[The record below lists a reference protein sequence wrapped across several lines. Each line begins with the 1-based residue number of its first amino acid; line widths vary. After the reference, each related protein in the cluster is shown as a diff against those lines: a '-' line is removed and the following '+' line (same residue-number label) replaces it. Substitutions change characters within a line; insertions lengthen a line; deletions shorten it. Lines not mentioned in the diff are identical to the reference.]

1 MRELVLDTETT
12 GLDPKDGHRVIEL
25 ACVELINYIPTGT
38 SWHWYFN
45 PQRDVPK
52 ASTDVHGLTAQFL
65 ADKPLFG
72 DVAQEIAGLLAGAR
86 LIIHNAP
93 FDMGFLNHEFG
104 RLGLAP
110 LSMEHVTDTLALARR
125 KHPGSPNNLDA
136 LCRRY
141 GIDNSTRTK
150 HGALLDSELLAD
162 VYLRLIGAEQ
172 AGLDLTS
179 RAAKARLRRK
189 PWFRSGPSLCR
200 RSCRRRRW
208 WRTPHL
214 SPRWAR
220 KRSGTGICKRIRR
233 RRTRDVL
240 KGVAQFWRRSP
251 HPVLLPLGEGT
262 PSQRARPTPSPMGRG
277 ERRPFDINRPQ
288 PRRFQ
293 SGARCGRLLQGRHA
307 CHSHQAPRPK
317 TREAELRPSEPRNKL
332 NLRRHKRLT
341 RIRF

>member
-25 ACVELINYIPTGT
+25 ACVELINYIPTGVF
-38 SWHWYFN
+38 WHWYFN

-52 ASTDVHGLTAQFL
+52 AATDVHGLTAQFL
-65 ADKPLFG
+65 ADKPLIG
-72 DVAQEIAGLLAGAR
+72 DVAHEIVEALGDAR

-110 LSMEHVTDTLALARR
+110 LSMERVTDTLALARR

-172 AGLDLTS
+172 AGLNLTS
-179 RAAKARLRRK
+179 RGRGWRGRG
-189 PWFRSGPSLCR
+189 RDRGSGP
-200 RSCRRRRW
+200 
-208 WRTPHL
+208 
-214 SPRWAR
+214 AR
-220 KRSGTGICKRIRR
+220 ALAAAPVAGGGGGACRIRR
-233 RRTRDVL
+233 LDGREGDL
-240 KGVAQFWRRSP
+240 E
-251 HPVLLPLGEGT
+251 PVFAEG
-262 PSQRARPTPSPMGRG
+262 R
-277 ERRPFDINRPQ
+277 E
-288 PRRFQ
+288 
-293 SGARCGRLLQGRHA
+293 GASVC
-307 CHSHQAPRPK
+307 
-317 TREAELRPSEPRNKL
+317 
-332 NLRRHKRLT
+332 
-341 RIRF
+341 